1 MKRSVALL
9 YQCAIGLFGLS
20 VLVFLLWE
28 PHVEGR
34 NAHATVFEVYFKDP
48 FLAYV
53 YLGSVPF
60 FMALFGLIRLF
71 GNFRKNNGFSGES
84 LDSLRDIKRRGVFFL
99 FFVVGGA
106 AFIILFGD
114 KEDRP
119 PGLFLS
125 FLVVFFSSCFL
136 MGLSKLRK
144 YVEHVLAKCAPGH

>member
-1 MKRSVALL
+1 MKRSAAFLF
-9 YQCAIGLFGLS
+9 QCAICLFGFS

-34 NAHATVFEVYFKDP
+34 NVHATVFEIYFKDP

-60 FMALFGLIRLF
+60 FLALFGLFRMF
-71 GNFRKNNGFSGES
+71 GNVRQNNGFSGGS
-84 LDSLRDIKRRGVFFL
+84 LDALRRIKKCEVVFL
-99 FFVVGGA
+99 FFVAGGA
-106 AFIILFGD
+106 VFIILFGD

-125 FLVVFFSSCFL
+125 ILVVFFSSCFL

-144 YVEHVLAKCAPGH
+144 YVEHVLAKCTN